1 MSVRTPEPFDAM
13 EDSFDVSW
21 EDVGAKSLSQ
31 GQLMIRR
38 FRRHRLAMAGLVV
51 MLAFYV
57 VAIMGGFFATSSPTQ
72 RNSGFIYAPPMR
84 PRLVDSEG
92 NFSLRPFVYALDP
105 TTDPDT
111 WERIYTPNF
120 EEKHYLR
127 LFVRG
132 DTYKFVGLFDTD
144 LHLFGI
150 DGDHP
155 LFLFGSDSL
164 GRCVYSRIVYG
175 TRISLSIGLIGV
187 FISLVLGL
195 LIGGL
200 SGLLSGVT
208 DLVIQR
214 IIEILVSI
222 PHIPFWMAL
231 SAALP
236 ASWSPLQTYFAIT
249 VLLSLLSWTQVA
261 RVVRGKFL
269 SLREV
274 DFVLA
279 AFAMGANDWWVI
291 VKHLIPNFLSYVLV
305 TVTLTIPGMILGET
319 ALSFL
324 GIGLR
329 PPVVSW
335 GVLLQQAQNMRTV
348 SMRPWLLLPGIF
360 VVLAVL
366 SFNFVGDGLR
376 DAADPY
382 SSK

>member
-1 MSVRTPEPFDAM
+1 MSVRTPEPFEAV

-21 EDVGAKSLSQ
+21 EDVGAQSLSQ

-38 FRRHRLAMAGLVV
+38 FRRHRLAMAGLAV

-72 RNSGFIYAPPMR
+72 RNSRFIYAPPMR

-92 NFSLRPFVYALDP
+92 NFSLRPFVYGLDP

-111 WERIYTPNF
+111 WERIYEPNL
-120 EEKHYLR
+120 EEKHYLQ

-132 DTYKFVGLFDTD
+132 DTYKFVGLFNTD

-150 DGDHP
+150 EGDHP

-214 IIEILVSI
+214 VIEILVSI

-279 AFAMGANDWWVI
+279 SFAMGANDWWVI
-291 VKHLIPNFLSYVLV
+291 VKHLIPNFMSYVLV